1 MYQKWSCSS
10 RFSRPS
16 CRARAGTRANAELVP
31 AQNMW
36 CFSVLFCV
44 AKCESEIAKTGRRRT
59 PKDGIG
65 RSHRDLAIR
74 SLGSPVNL
82 AFALNTAV
90 YHLEVWF
97 CKISA
102 RSNYMPCQRWDLL
115 KRIFISVASRARG
128 NTCKRRTGPPQNMWC
143 FSVLF
148 CVAQCENEI
157 AKTGRRRTPKD
168 GIGRSQNTAVYAP
181 VQNATHKSGASPE
194 VA

>member
-1 MYQKWSCSS
+1 MPRTSLALIRTWRERGVGGCQNTAVYHLEVWFCKISARSNYMCCQRWGLLKRIFISVAS
-10 RFSRPS
+10 
-16 CRARAGTRANAELVP
+16 RARGNTCKRRTGP
-31 AQNMW
+31 PQNMW

-90 YHLEVWF
+90 Y
-97 CKISA
+97 
-102 RSNYMPCQRWDLL
+102 
-115 KRIFISVASRARG
+115 
-128 NTCKRRTGPPQNMWC
+128 
-143 FSVLF
+143 
-148 CVAQCENEI
+148 
-157 AKTGRRRTPKD
+157 
-168 GIGRSQNTAVYAP
+168 AP
-181 VQNATHKSGASPE
+181 VKNATHKSGTYPD

>member
-1 MYQKWSCSS
+1 MPRTNLALLRRWRERGVGGCQNTAVYHLEVWFCKISARSNYMRCQRWDLLKRIFISVAS
-10 RFSRPS
+10 
-16 CRARAGTRANAELVP
+16 RARGNTCKRRTGP
-31 AQNMW
+31 PQNMW

-90 YHLEVWF
+90 Y
-97 CKISA
+97 A
-102 RSNYMPCQRWDLL
+102 
-115 KRIFISVASRARG
+115 G
-128 NTCKRRTGPPQNMWC
+128 
-143 FSVLF
+143 
-148 CVAQCENEI
+148 
-157 AKTGRRRTPKD
+157 
-168 GIGRSQNTAVYAP
+168 